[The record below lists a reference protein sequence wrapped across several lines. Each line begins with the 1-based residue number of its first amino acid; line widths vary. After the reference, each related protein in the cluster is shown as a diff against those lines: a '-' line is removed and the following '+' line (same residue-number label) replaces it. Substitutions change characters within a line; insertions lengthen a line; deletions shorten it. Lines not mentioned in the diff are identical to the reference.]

1 LHFLKRTF
9 IAILLASGM
18 AAAQTQLAPGRTILI
33 VPFDN
38 TSKAPGIEWVGDSFP
53 ELLQE
58 RLDSP
63 SLFVLSREDRIRA
76 YDRLGIPLEL
86 HPSRATIYRVAE
98 QLDADYVLLGSYS
111 FDGRDFRATAQ
122 LLDMR
127 RQHLLPAMTESGAL
141 TDLIKIETALA
152 WDVLHT
158 LRPDSSIAR
167 DSFISLAPPTRLDA
181 FEHYIRGII
190 GASTADQIQQFR
202 EALRLNP
209 NYPEAWLR
217 LGKVY
222 YQDRQYEP
230 AVTALARVPPSSPLA
245 REANFYLGLA
255 AYAHGDYT
263 RAETAFSFVAA
274 RLPLAEVYNNL
285 GVVIAHRDRKTALEY
300 FRKAVNE
307 DPADPDYQFN
317 LAIELYQQ
325 NDAAGATRHLR
336 ECLNLWPQ
344 DSEAKSLLEAISAP
358 PATAVQSASAA
369 TRTPPQRLHT
379 SYDESSFRQLNF
391 GIENAAE
398 LRLSKADLRTHAQF
412 HADRGRQLLQQ
423 GFTMEAEHEF
433 REAIN
438 LNASNADAHAGLA
451 SVLEAANDFAGA
463 RLEAEQALRLRQSA
477 EPLLVLARLDLRE
490 NKNDA
495 ASEEVDRALKL
506 DPSNNTAQALKRTI
520 AAKLA
525 QEAQPLPRQ

>member
-1 LHFLKRTF
+1 LRFLTLIYIF
-9 IAILLASGM
+9 LVAGV
-18 AAAQTQLAPGRTILI
+18 AAGQTSPGPGRTVLV

-38 TSKAPGIEWVGDSFP
+38 ASKAPGIEWVGDSFP

-63 SLFVLSREDRIRA
+63 SLYVLSREDRIRA

-98 QLDADYVLLGSYS
+98 QLDVDYVLLGSYT
-111 FDGRDFRATAQ
+111 FDGRDFRTTAQ

-127 RQHLLPAMTESGAL
+127 RQHLLPSMIESGAL

-158 LRPDSSIAR
+158 LRPDNSMAR
-167 DSFISLAPPTRLDA
+167 DTFISLAPSIRLDA

-190 GASTADQIQQFR
+190 DASAADQIQQFR

-209 NYPEAWLR
+209 SYTEAWLR

-222 YQDRQYEP
+222 YQDHQYEQ
-230 AVTALARVPPSSPLA
+230 AVTALSRVPASSPLA
-245 REANFYLGLA
+245 REANFYVGLA
-255 AYAHGDYT
+255 AYARGDYT

-285 GVVIAHRDRKTALEY
+285 GVVISHRDKKTALEY

-307 DPADPDYQFN
+307 DPANADYQFN

-325 NDAAGATRHLR
+325 NDAASASRHLR
-336 ECLNLWPQ
+336 ESLNLWPQ
-344 DSEAKSLLEAISAP
+344 DTEAKSLLEATATQPAP
-358 PATAVQSASAA
+358 GVQSAAA
-369 TRTPPQRLHT
+369 TTKMPAQRLHT
-379 SYDESSFRQLNF
+379 AYDESSFQQLNF

-398 LRLSKADLRTHAQF
+398 QRLSKADLRTHAQF
-412 HADRGRQLLQQ
+412 HADRGQQLLQQ
-423 GFTMEAEHEF
+423 GFTVEAEHEF
-433 REAIN
+433 REAIS

-451 SVLEAANDFAGA
+451 SILEGNNDFAGA
-463 RLEAEQALRLRQSA
+463 RLEAEQSLRLRPSV
-477 EPLLVLARLDLRE
+477 EPLLVLARLDLRD

-495 ASEEVDRALKL
+495 ASEEVDRAVKL
-506 DPSNNTAQALKRTI
+506 EPSNSAAQALKRTI

-525 QEAQPLPRQ
+525 QEAQPLPRP